1 MNKAQMHLSVSE
13 MGVPKYRINPGG
25 GEMFA
30 VLDLGLIQLFIFDPA
45 ELRRLADVAANAAD
59 VLEQAQRDAVQRQRY
74 EDGRAPFPVNRH
86 CSHEAH
92 IAMKNPRTFRAMTD
106 FHAHCD
112 DGAGG
117 TLEMRNCRAEGCT
130 GTLAMDKAELD
141 AAEGAGLARVAG

>member
-59 VLEQAQRDAVQRQRY
+59 VLEAQVAQAQARPASRCCDQAEHDALKV
-74 EDGRAPFPVNRH
+74 A
-86 CSHEAH
+86 A
-92 IAMKNPRTFRAMTD
+92 TFRENTTYVGRQS
-106 FHAHCD
+106 
-112 DGAGG
+112 DGDGG
-117 TLEMRNCRAEGCT
+117 WLELRNCTRCPA
-130 GTLAMDKAELD
+130 TLAMDEAEIE
-141 AAEGAGLARVAG
+141 AAETARRGWKLVGV

>member
-59 VLEQAQRDAVQRQRY
+59 VLEQAQAQARPASRCCDQATHDALRESDAWNRLEFVGYQD
-74 EDGRAPFPVNRH
+74 DGQGEKLELRNCPCGATLAILARESP
-86 CSHEAH
+86 SGA
-92 IAMKNPRTFRAMTD
+92 
-106 FHAHCD
+106 
-112 DGAGG
+112 DGAG
-117 TLEMRNCRAEGCT
+117 A
-130 GTLAMDKAELD
+130 
-141 AAEGAGLARVAG
+141 ARVAG

>member
-59 VLEQAQRDAVQRQRY
+59 VLEAAQAATAKASQCCPAEDHDRMRASNAVWSGLEHVGYQ
-74 EDGRAPFPVNRH
+74 
-86 CSHEAH
+86 
-92 IAMKNPRTFRAMTD
+92 
-106 FHAHCD
+106 D
-112 DGAGG
+112 DGEGGKLELRNCWCGG
-117 TLEMRNCRAEGCT
+117 TISRPVADEALRAV
-130 GTLAMDKAELD
+130 
-141 AAEGAGLARVAG
+141 VAS